1 MGGTRKKLG
10 ELAAGWLA
18 EAPGLLPMCEMIEDQ
33 IGPWELEVGVGTGL
47 LRSESGIMRSFW
59 GIWGD
64 FLLDGELELGPEN
77 YADL

>member
-1 MGGTRKKLG
+1 
-10 ELAAGWLA
+10 
-18 EAPGLLPMCEMIEDQ
+18 MIEDQ